1 MENLL
6 QSVMTLQERLKQ
18 AGVLSAVIGGMAVG
32 VFGEPRVTRD
42 VDVKVLLGREDAARL
57 LEIISPD
64 YTPLQADPPQA
75 LKRNGILF
83 VQDDLGTRLDLMLAD
98 VGFDEEAIRRAQP
111 VEVQPGVVI
120 TICTAEDLIIYKLIS
135 VRAQDHADAESVIRR
150 QGDALDDDYVLRW
163 LCQFEAA
170 LDDSTLV
177 ATYQR
182 MRAKSGAHISE
193 GGSVDRDSH

>member
-6 QSVMTLQERLKQ
+6 QSVVALQKRLRQ
-18 AGVLSAVIGGMAVG
+18 AGVPSAVIGGIAVG

-42 VDVKVLLGREDAARL
+42 VDVKVLLGREDATRL

-64 YTPLQADPPQA
+64 YIPLQADPLQA

-83 VQDDLGTRLDLMLAD
+83 VRDNLGTRLDLMLAD

-111 VEVQPGVVI
+111 VEVQPGAVI

-135 VRAQDHADAESVIRR
+135 VRARDHADAEGVVRR

-163 LCQFEAA
+163 LRQFELA

-177 ATYQR
+177 AAYHR
-182 MRAKSGAHISE
+182 MRAQSGAPISE
-193 GGSVDRDSH
+193 GGNVVRDSH